1 MNREIAIRASN
12 GETTVAVVTGLGSQH
27 LGQILTCRCDNEHI
41 WNAERNC
48 RSNYQR
54 NTRASHEDDLEVSLA
69 TFIELFLVEER
80 VSFDRERAVTAILE
94 LATYE
99 GDPNV
104 VYQASENIDEG
115 LNTFDAFH
123 AALSGGS
130 IISSDGAYDDLG
142 GVERVQFEPDE
153 NENSTA

>member
-1 MNREIAIRASN
+1 MYADLDFWLALLKNDDWLADRAESLLD
-12 GETTVAVVTGLGSQH
+12 EYES
-27 LGQILTCRCDNEHI
+27 E
-41 WNAERNC
+41 
-48 RSNYQR
+48 
-54 NTRASHEDDLEVSLA
+54 LEVSLA

-80 VSFDRERAVTAILE
+80 VAFDRERVVTAMLE

-99 GDPNV
+99 GNPDM

-130 IISSDGAYDDLG
+130 IISSDRAYGDLT
-142 GVERVQFEPDE
+142 GVNRIRLEPDE
-153 NENSTA
+153 DEDSTA